1 MNPVELLGLSLLVSV
16 GVAGLGWLAASAL
29 EGVSGDVR
37 LREGAWRATLFLPVL
52 PPAAMVLFLLTPAP
66 VRPVSILPTARVAE
80 MSVDLADIAPAT
92 ETFRLDGEQAAM
104 VVLAAALALALL
116 RLAILGWRARRVGR
130 LLASATTAS
139 SPTLRTVGDVARRLG
154 VAAPEVR
161 VFNGGSEA
169 LLTGLVRPV
178 LVLPS
183 SLAEASDAPAARAVI
198 AHELAHLK
206 RGDHRAVWGEEGLL
220 VLLAF
225 NPFLPFVRARRAAA
239 REEACDALALL
250 GAGAE
255 TRRAYARSL
264 VEALRARADS
274 SPTPTPAL
282 TFTGNPRSQAMRRLQ
297 SILTP
302 PAAAGRSIRFAAMG
316 AVIALLALTGL
327 GTAAVAS
334 QAASSASSAN
344 TTRLTVEISQDKYP
358 FILGSSDVLLVSLA
372 GEAEGEV
379 LSKTVEAPI
388 LLGQGLPGR
397 VFLDLDERF
406 FPSRMPGRAYELKAE
421 VRGANG
427 RVAYASEPTTLRLAP
442 RSQGRVARM
451 RPQLILHPLS

>member
-1 MNPVELLGLSLLVSV
+1 MSPVELLGLSLLVSV

-37 LREGAWRATLFLPVL
+37 LREGAWRAALFLPVL
-52 PPAAMVLFLLTPAP
+52 PLAAMALFLLTPAP
-66 VRPVSILPTARVAE
+66 VRTVSMLTAPAAE
-80 MSVDLADIAPAT
+80 AAPMSLDLAGIVPAT
-92 ETFRLDGEQAAM
+92 ETFGLDGEQAAM
-104 VVLAAALALALL
+104 VVLTASLALALL
-116 RLAILGWRARRVGR
+116 RLAVLGWRARRLGR

-139 SPTLRTVGDVARRLG
+139 SPTLQTVGDVARRLG
-154 VAAPEVR
+154 LPTPEVR
-161 VFNGGSEA
+161 VFDGGSEA

-183 SLAEASDAPAARAVI
+183 SLAEASDDPAARAVI

-239 REEACDALALL
+239 REEACDALALR

-274 SPTPTPAL
+274 SPTPAL
-282 TFTGNPRSQAMRRLQ
+282 TFTGNPRSRAMRRLQ

-302 PAAAGRSIRFAAMG
+302 PAAAGRSIRFAAMAAG
-316 AVIALLALTGL
+316 IALLALTGL
-327 GTAAVAS
+327 GTTAVAS

-344 TTRLTVEISQDKYP
+344 TTRLTVEISQDKHP

-372 GEAEGEV
+372 GEAEGEA
-379 LSKTVEAPI
+379 LSKTWEVPI

-397 VFLDLDERF
+397 VFLDLDDRF
-406 FPSRMPGRAYELKAE
+406 FPSRMRARAYELKAE

>member
-37 LREGAWRATLFLPVL
+37 LREGAWRVALFLPVL
-52 PPAAMVLFLLTPAP
+52 PPVAMVLFLLTPAP
-66 VRPVSILPTARVAE
+66 ARPVSIVTAPTARVAE

-92 ETFRLDGEQAAM
+92 ETFRLDGAQAAM

-116 RLAILGWRARRVGR
+116 RLAILGWRARRLGR

-161 VFNGGSEA
+161 VFNGGSET

-183 SLAEASDAPAARAVI
+183 SLAEASDGPAARAVI

-274 SPTPTPAL
+274 LPTPAL

-316 AVIALLALTGL
+316 VGIVLLALTGL

-421 VRGANG
+421 VRGTNG